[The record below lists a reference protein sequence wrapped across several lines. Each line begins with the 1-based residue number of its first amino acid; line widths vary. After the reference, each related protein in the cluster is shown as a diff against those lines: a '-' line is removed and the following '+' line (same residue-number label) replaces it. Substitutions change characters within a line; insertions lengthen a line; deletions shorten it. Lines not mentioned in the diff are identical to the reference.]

1 MKIQY
6 CSDLHLELS
15 ANYSFLKRKPIKPLG
30 DILILAGDI
39 IYLEERFFIHNFFDY
54 CSANFDATYMIC
66 GNHEFYNGSDVSLY
80 QKPICNN
87 IRKNVFIVNNIQI
100 PIKDVNFVFSTLW
113 SKIDYKNSW
122 EIKNRLNDFYKIKYQ
137 NEILSIDKY
146 NELFKNSYGFIN
158 KAIRNNKF
166 KKTVVVTHHA
176 PSILCIAQEH
186 KNSSLNDA
194 FVVDLSKFIYNNN
207 IDYWI
212 YGHTHRNV
220 AEVEI
225 NGTKIV
231 TNQLGYVQMD
241 EQSGFKNNAVIE
253 LK

>member
-1 MKIQY
+1 MIQKVRIRGLRSQTIKEFTLVNDCFSDKRNEEVGLYGQTLIKKTSTIKDINKMKIQY
-6 CSDLHLELS
+6 CSDLHLEFS

-39 IYLEERFFIHNFFDY
+39 IYLEERFFIHDFFDY

-122 EIKNRLNDFYKIKYQ
+122 EIKNRLNDFYKIK
-137 NEILSIDKY
+137 
-146 NELFKNSYGFIN
+146 
-158 KAIRNNKF
+158 
-166 KKTVVVTHHA
+166 
-176 PSILCIAQEH
+176 
-186 KNSSLNDA
+186 
-194 FVVDLSKFIYNNN
+194 
-207 IDYWI
+207 
-212 YGHTHRNV
+212 
-220 AEVEI
+220 
-225 NGTKIV
+225 
-231 TNQLGYVQMD
+231 
-241 EQSGFKNNAVIE
+241 VII
-253 LK
+253 